1 MGIALAYSQTATV
14 TRTQTGPGVGSDNTT
29 TVNGYNTTFNLS
41 GSTSPA
47 VTKDAAFNV
56 TLSGGAAT
64 INLAALVD
72 TDLGTVD
79 GTGLKIQVIKFKN
92 AAAAAMTVAKGASNG
107 HTGLG
112 SAFSVTIPPGGEVT
126 IHCNDGGADIA
137 SGDRTLDVTGTGSQ
151 VLGVQ
156 VVMG

>member
-1 MGIALAYSQTATV
+1 MGITVGYVQQVTV
-14 TRTQTGPGVGSDNTT
+14 TRTAVGPGIGSNNTT
-29 TVNGYNTTFNLS
+29 EVNGYNSQVNLS
-41 GSTSPA
+41 ASTSPA

-56 TLSGGAAT
+56 TLTTGAAT
-64 INLAALVD
+64 INLAAITD

-79 GTGLKIQVIKFKN
+79 LTGLKIQVIKFKN
-92 AAAAAMTVAKGASNG
+92 AAAAAMTVAVGASNG

-126 IHCNDGGADIA
+126 FHGNDGGADVA
-137 SGDRTLDVTGTGSQ
+137 SGNRTLDVTGTGSQ

-156 VVMG
+156 VVAG